1 MLYVRVCWEVAL
13 FTVFDIPALAQPW
26 YQTSN
31 TTCSNSVDLR
41 ESKNNN
47 HLQLHNKITNKLVGC
62 RSGLVKS
69 QWFDSCFGHWDPV
82 RSGHHGLWTNALQ
95 RSLTDLDRISSFQ
108 GITQCS
114 GLDFLCLDLNPPKL
128 VSWFMYFYRL
138 IDCSGKKHTKWACQ
152 GHPLTVRLIN
162 MHNSG
167 APVLRTL
174 ICNWKRRTLDREIF
188 KDMFFSPNHF

>member
-1 MLYVRVCWEVAL
+1 M
-13 FTVFDIPALAQPW
+13 
-26 YQTSN
+26 
-31 TTCSNSVDLR
+31 DLR

-95 RSLTDLDRISSFQ
+95 RSLTDLDGISSFQ
-108 GITQCS
+108 GITPCS
-114 GLDFLCLDLNPPKL
+114 GLDFLCLDLNHRTPKIGIMIHVPL
-128 VSWFMYFYRL
+128 SADRS
-138 IDCSGKKHTKWACQ
+138 SGACQ
-152 GHPLTVRLIN
+152 GHPLTVQLIN

-174 ICNWKRRTLDREIF
+174 ICNVKNGGHLTGRFLRICFFLPIIF
-188 KDMFFSPNHF
+188 GLKILLYFVCPSFQ